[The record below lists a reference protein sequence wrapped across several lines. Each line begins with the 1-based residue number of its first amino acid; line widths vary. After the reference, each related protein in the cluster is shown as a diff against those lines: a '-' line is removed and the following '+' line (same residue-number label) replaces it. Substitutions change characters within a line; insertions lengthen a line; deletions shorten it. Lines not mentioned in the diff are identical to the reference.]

1 MSEENEEIEDIAVD
15 VPEQGD
21 EIATPTDSRR
31 LTNIDWSKDTPR
43 TAEEW
48 KALSPEARLDWSIWH
63 EIKVQHTFATIAILL
78 EIIGAI
84 AFIFLMDYGIG
95 MSVLI
100 CIATLVLA
108 IVTGVFSAILYR
120 VLRAAI
126 GGGLIAFVIN
136 IILLATMSEGTLRMV
151 LIVLGYILGIAL
163 MGYMEA
169 KGQIGKKIPDFPG
182 PKEPGLLE
190 DIKKMRQE
198 MKKGPKKPGLLK
210 RIDNGLN
217 KFNKG
222 LNKFNE
228 VLDTIDNIRPKM

>member
-1 MSEENEEIEDIAVD
+1 MSEENEEINDIDIDA
-15 VPEQGD
+15 PEQTD
-21 EIATPTDSRR
+21 DSAKPTDPRR

-84 AFIFLMDYGIG
+84 AVIFLMDYGVGI
-95 MSVLI
+95 SVLI

-120 VLRAAI
+120 VLRAVI

-151 LIVLGYILGIAL
+151 LIILGYILGIAL

>member
-21 EIATPTDSRR
+21 EIATPTDPRR

-84 AFIFLMDYGIG
+84 AVIFLMDYGVGI
-95 MSVLI
+95 SVLI
-100 CIATLVLA
+100 CIAALVLA

-228 VLDTIDNIRPKM
+228 VLDTIDNMRPKM

>member
-1 MSEENEEIEDIAVD
+1 MPEENEEIEDIAID

-21 EIATPTDSRR
+21 EIAIPTDPRR

-190 DIKKMRQE
+190 DIKKIRQE

-228 VLDTIDNIRPKM
+228 VLDTIDNMRPKM

>member
-1 MSEENEEIEDIAVD
+1 MSEENEEINDIDIDA
-15 VPEQGD
+15 PEQTD
-21 EIATPTDSRR
+21 DSAKPTDPRR

-48 KALSPEARLDWSIWH
+48 KALSPEARLDRSIWH

-84 AFIFLMDYGIG
+84 AVIFLMDYGVGI
-95 MSVLI
+95 SVLI

-120 VLRAAI
+120 VLRAVI

-151 LIVLGYILGIAL
+151 LIILGYILGIAL

>member
-1 MSEENEEIEDIAVD
+1 MSEENEEINDINIDA
-15 VPEQGD
+15 PEQTD
-21 EIATPTDSRR
+21 DSANPTDPRR

-48 KALSPEARLDWSIWH
+48 KALPPDARLDWSIWH

-136 IILLATMSEGTLRMV
+136 IILLAAMSEGTLRMV